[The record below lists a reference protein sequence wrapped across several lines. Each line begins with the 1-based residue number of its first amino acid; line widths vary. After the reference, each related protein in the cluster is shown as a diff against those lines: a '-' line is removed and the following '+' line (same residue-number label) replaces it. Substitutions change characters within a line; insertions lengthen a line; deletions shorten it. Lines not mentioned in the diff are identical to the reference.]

1 MTSRVPEWF
10 IALEERI
17 AARIDAAVALYPKT
31 DRRTVVMA
39 ILRALHARADAV
51 DPDGSWISIALEA
64 SGAAPSDDRRALD
77 SVPPIPSFADA
88 EDVAEDVSIMTMPG
102 GEVSSIVALRA
113 AIHVAWTRHASE
125 LAPVD
130 RALLAAEAAS
140 FA

>member
-1 MTSRVPEWF
+1 MTSRVPGWF

-17 AARIDAAVALYPKT
+17 AARIDAAVALYPKD

-51 DPDGSWISIALEA
+51 DPDGSWISIALDA
-64 SGAAPSDDRRALD
+64 SGAGPGDDRRGPD
-77 SVPPIPSFADA
+77 SVPPLASLADA
-88 EDVAEDVSIMTMPG
+88 EDVAEDIPIMTTPTDEG
-102 GEVSSIVALRA
+102 SPIVALRA

>member
-1 MTSRVPEWF
+1 VTSRVPEWF

-17 AARIDAAVALYPKT
+17 TARIDAAIALYPRN

-51 DPDGSWISIALEA
+51 DPDGSWISIALDA
-64 SGAAPSDDRRALD
+64 SGAAPGDDRSGLD
-77 SVPPIPSFADA
+77 SVPPLPSFADA
-88 EDVAEDVSIMTMPG
+88 EDVAEDVSIMSIPEG
-102 GEVSSIVALRA
+102 GVSPIVALRA